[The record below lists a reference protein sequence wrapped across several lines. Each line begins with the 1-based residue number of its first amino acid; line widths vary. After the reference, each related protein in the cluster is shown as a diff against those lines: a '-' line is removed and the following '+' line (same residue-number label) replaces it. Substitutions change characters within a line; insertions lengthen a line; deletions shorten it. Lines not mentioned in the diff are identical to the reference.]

1 MACARLGLAA
11 RGEGRP
17 NEHMKAV
24 GDGIARLYQR
34 RHAIRFLRFVHEPP
48 TLRFFQGRFE
58 PIA

>member
-1 MACARLGLAA
+1 
-11 RGEGRP
+11 
-17 NEHMKAV
+17 MKAV